1 MRSCIRPVS
10 TRGDSISSSDPQL
23 PDPSLPPGIERRRTN
38 ADRRNMSAAT
48 LTKVAPAASSRLLA
62 DVHALDRPA
71 AGKRTPA
78 LTRLEAALGRDF
90 ADRLVAALSEEV
102 ERGNARPRG

>member
-1 MRSCIRPVS
+1 
-10 TRGDSISSSDPQL
+10 
-23 PDPSLPPGIERRRTN
+23 
-38 ADRRNMSAAT
+38 MSAAT

-71 AGKRTPA
+71 SGMRTPA

-90 ADRLVAALSEEV
+90 ADRLVAALSEAV
-102 ERGNARPRG
+102 ERGTPRS

>member
-1 MRSCIRPVS
+1 
-10 TRGDSISSSDPQL
+10 
-23 PDPSLPPGIERRRTN
+23 
-38 ADRRNMSAAT
+38 MSAAT

-62 DVHALDRPA
+62 DVQALDRPA